1 MSAARPPRSC
11 TAFAGERLPGI
22 HWEVRAEGSAADVSA
37 RATWADGTWRLEM
50 SRALVTG
57 HADDAELP
65 LGGVRVGA
73 IAVFD
78 RNAGEDKSV
87 SGDLHFDFGALR

>member
-1 MSAARPPRSC
+1 MGR
-11 TAFAGERLPGI
+11 
-22 HWEVRAEGSAADVSA
+22 V
-37 RATWADGTWRLEM
+37 
-50 SRALVTG
+50 LVTG
-57 HADDAELP
+57 HDDDAELP

>member
-1 MSAARPPRSC
+1 M
-11 TAFAGERLPGI
+11 PGI
-22 HWEVRAEGSAADVSA
+22 VWEDAPQGSVADVA
-37 RATWADGTWRLEM
+37 AKATWAEGHWRLEM

-78 RNAGEDKSV
+78 RNGAEDKSV